1 MSRASWLFLILIIDG
16 GLAALWIASAALLGL
31 SILKLFPLAMPKSL
45 RFATAAA
52 LGLGIY
58 SLAALGLGL
67 AGLLHRH
74 TALALPIISVAAFF
88 VTHMSLFSDFSFPGM
103 IRRCENWLNGK
114 AASWWALLAPVSV
127 LAVAAVAASLP
138 PIAMWLQSGYPH
150 PYDVLEYHLQVPR
163 EWQETG
169 QITALHHN
177 VYCFFPA
184 NVEMQYLLT

>member
-1 MSRASWLFLILIIDG
+1 MSRASWIFIFSILFILTGALHSGEGWLSFFAILIIDG
-16 GLAALWIASAALLGL
+16 GLAALWIGCAALLGL

-88 VTHMSLFSDFSFPGM
+88 VTHVSLFSDFSF
-103 IRRCENWLNGK
+103 
-114 AASWWALLAPVSV
+114 
-127 LAVAAVAASLP
+127 
-138 PIAMWLQSGYPH
+138 
-150 PYDVLEYHLQVPR
+150 
-163 EWQETG
+163 
-169 QITALHHN
+169 
-177 VYCFFPA
+177 
-184 NVEMQYLLT
+184 